1 VAYNSRWLHQYVE
14 KFIKRKME
22 TINMVGGGA
31 NSDIWCQIH
40 ADVLNR
46 NVRQVRDPI
55 LTNVRGAVFLASL
68 ALGYLKIDDIP
79 ARVQISNTYQ
89 PNPENREIY
98 DELFRE
104 FVKIYKRDKKFYARL
119 NSST

>member
-1 VAYNSRWLHQYVE
+1 
-14 KFIKRKME
+14 
-22 TINMVGGGA
+22 
-31 NSDIWCQIH
+31 
-40 ADVLNR
+40 
-46 NVRQVRDPI
+46 
-55 LTNVRGAVFLASL
+55 VRGAVFLASL

-79 ARVQISNTYQ
+79 ARVQISNTYR